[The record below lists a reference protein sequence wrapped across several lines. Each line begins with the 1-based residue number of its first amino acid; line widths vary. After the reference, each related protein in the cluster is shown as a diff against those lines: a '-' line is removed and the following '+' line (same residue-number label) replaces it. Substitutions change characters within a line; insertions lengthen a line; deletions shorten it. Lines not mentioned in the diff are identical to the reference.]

1 MLPSQGSKLLAKW
14 QGPFEI
20 KRRLGPT
27 TYETATPGLDQPSK
41 VLHINLLKEWIPHP
55 EKEPQVLMIQK
66 VMEKEELEEQYLPQP
81 VLECFNIYHLPKDHQ
96 SQVRELFATLTF
108 FLCIQELPHLFTMR
122 LR

>member
-1 MLPSQGSKLLAKW
+1 MAKW

-20 KRRLGPT
+20 KRKLGPT
-27 TYETATPGLDQPSK
+27 TYEIATPGLDQPSK
-41 VLHINLLKEWIPHP
+41 VLLKEWIPHP

-66 VMEKEELEEQYLPQP
+66 VMEKEELEDQYLPQP
-81 VLECFNIYHLPKDHQ
+81 VSECFNIYNLPKDHQ

-108 FLCIQELPHLFTMR
+108 FLSIQELPHLFTMR